1 LHGQLSHSPR
11 STHGSVAG
19 IEAATWKGELGNK
32 GQVFIDNNRPH
43 KHLGHATLLGDQHD
57 ALRSRLRQMNI
68 GTLEMGSNGAHQL
81 YVASGGNRAAAAI
94 TTARGNPEDTAAGAF
109 LVKRSGGAVQRFNAI
124 DGIVTPVEIESA
136 EYDLLIAANNERTLA
151 ALSGLLI
158 SVSL

>member
-1 LHGQLSHSPR
+1 
-11 STHGSVAG
+11 
-19 IEAATWKGELGNK
+19 
-32 GQVFIDNNRPH
+32 
-43 KHLGHATLLGDQHD
+43 
-57 ALRSRLRQMNI
+57 MNI